1 MLPLSKTIIV
11 VLVLYYGVAH
21 WNEFMNGLIY
31 LRDEG
36 LHPLQLT
43 LRSILLQNQAS
54 GLGDVDS
61 IIEQQKAAELIKYGT
76 IIVSTLP
83 VLVVYP
89 FLQKHFEKGVMVG
102 SVKG

>member
-1 MLPLSKTIIV
+1 MILPLSKTIIV

-36 LHPLQLT
+36 YHPLQLT
-43 LRSILLQNQAS
+43 LRGILLQNQVS

-61 IIEQQKAAELIKYGT
+61 ILEQQKAAELLKIWCYYRVNTAGT
-76 IIVSTLP
+76 GDL
-83 VLVVYP
+83 
-89 FLQKHFEKGVMVG
+89 
-102 SVKG
+102 SVPAEVF